1 MKHLQST
8 LIYLKLYNETF
19 KYEFL
24 FTNAYVWGTVNSC
37 IWEKKSNPKAFTT
50 NAICFTHN
58 SSQIL
63 HPLLE
68 DGTSDEIS
76 DGKEKDL
83 KKVCISV
90 L

>member
-1 MKHLQST
+1 M
-8 LIYLKLYNETF
+8 YM
-19 KYEFL
+19 
-24 FTNAYVWGTVNSC
+24 
-37 IWEKKSNPKAFTT
+37 EKRSNPKAFTI

-76 DGKEKDL
+76 DGKEKEL
-83 KKVCISV
+83 KKVCI
-90 L
+90 

>member
-1 MKHLQST
+1 MNFYLRMLMFGVP
-8 LIYLKLYNETF
+8 LIRVYGK
-19 KYEFL
+19 
-24 FTNAYVWGTVNSC
+24 
-37 IWEKKSNPKAFTT
+37 KKSNPKAFTT